1 MSEDTKTRVSLTTED
16 LARARR
22 LTEEAKS
29 RLYEVS
35 LIVGRALGRDFPAGS
50 FVSFEQRQSEAK
62 ADQTIEV
69 VVIALPDGTFGCYQD
84 PPGICVHPC

>member
-1 MSEDTKTRVSLTTED
+1 MSEDTKTRVALATED

-50 FVSFEQRQSEAK
+50 FVNFEQRRSE

-69 VVIALPDGTFGCYQD
+69 VVALPDGTFACYQD